1 MNLKVRFWENGKEW
15 GIGWSWGNRT
25 KVRLYLSALGILME
39 RQGRVVER
47 QWRICKSAENIGK
60 YIFLNI
66 YGKVQDFEEYRQNLD
81 LNQNSEHTTWKRD
94 IESIDSED
102 IKAGEQVVL

>member
-1 MNLKVRFWENGKEW
+1 
-15 GIGWSWGNRT
+15 
-25 KVRLYLSALGILME
+25 ME

-47 QWRICKSAENIGK
+47 QWRICKLAENIGK

-94 IESIDSED
+94 IESTECED